1 MRDQMTFDREAELPA
16 IPRIGS
22 GDLLGRV
29 LVACE
34 YSGSVRDAFAKLGW
48 YALSCDL
55 LPTDQPGEHHQGD
68 VRELLAQPWDII
80 VAFPPCTY
88 LCSSG
93 MHWTVRGLRD
103 PKLTED
109 ALDFVRCL
117 LDAPAKHIAL
127 ENPVGAISTRI
138 RKPDCIIHPW
148 QFGHPESKTTCLWL
162 KNLPALVPTNILPK
176 PASGRWENQCAS
188 GQNKLAP
195 SPDRWKE
202 RSKTYQ
208 GIADAMAA
216 QWSAFVLSAPPTAN
230 HAPIAENLFAWSAS
244 NTTPTAP
251 ALAQATPKN
260 SALKLSKNWVN
271 CGAYGVRID
280 DDVTTRPNDPN

>member
-1 MRDQMTFDREAELPA
+1 M
-16 IPRIGS
+16 
-22 GDLLGRV
+22 
-29 LVACE
+29 
-34 YSGSVRDAFAKLGW
+34 
-48 YALSCDL
+48 SCDL
-55 LPTDQPGEHHQGD
+55 LPTDAPGEHYQGD
-68 VRELLAQPWDII
+68 VRELLAQPWDLII
-80 VAFPPCTY
+80 AFPPCTY

-117 LDAPAKHIAL
+117 LGADCKHIAL

-162 KNLPALVPTNILPK
+162 KNLPALAPTNILQK

-208 GIADAMAA
+208 GIADAMAS
-216 QWSAFVLSAPPTAN
+216 QWSEFVLSSRQTVS

-251 ALAQATPKN
+251 ALGQATQQMMDGN
-260 SALKLSKNWVN
+260 SSKKTESSTEYVLCEPDWGRLADALS
-271 CGAYGVRID
+271 R
-280 DDVTTRPNDPN
+280 TR